1 MPFGVAEVGY
11 ALTDVTSATLEAT
24 LAAVIRAVERER
36 GEPMP
41 TRMAIV
47 AMGRYGGYELGYGS
61 DADVMFVHDPLPDA
75 DPQLAA
81 SMAQAVANDVRRLL
95 SAQSR
100 DPALEV
106 DTGLR
111 PEGRQGPLVR
121 TLDSYAA
128 YYGKWSAVWEAQ
140 ALLRA
145 APIVGDP
152 ELRERFREL
161 IDPLR
166 FPEQGLTR
174 DDVVEVRRIKARV
187 DSERLPR
194 GADPATHFKLGRGG
208 LSDVEWTVQLLQM
221 EHAGRIPELRTTKT
235 LEALQVAVEHDLL
248 DLERRRGAGR
258 GVAVR
263 QPGAQRDRAGARA
276 SRPTSCR
283 ATPGSGR
290 RWRRSC
296 STSRGSPTRWSTT
309 TCGRPGG
316 RGRSWTGCSG
326 HEVHCFI

>member
-1 MPFGVAEVGY
+1 
-11 ALTDVTSATLEAT
+11 
-24 LAAVIRAVERER
+24 
-36 GEPMP
+36 
-41 TRMAIV
+41 
-47 AMGRYGGYELGYGS
+47 MGRYGGYELGYGS
-61 DADVMFVHDPLPDA
+61 DADVMFVHEPLPGA

-100 DPALEV
+100 DPALDV

-111 PEGRQGPLVR
+111 PEGKQGPLVR
-121 TLDSYAA
+121 TLDSYAS

-152 ELRERFREL
+152 ELRAKFTEL

-166 FPEQGLTR
+166 FPETGLTR
-174 DDVVEVRRIKARV
+174 NDVVEVRRIKARV

-208 LSDVEWTVQLLQM
+208 LSDVEWTVQMLQM
-221 EHAGRIPELRTTKT
+221 EHAGRIPEMRTTKT

-248 DLERRRGAGR
+248 EPATPTAWPRRGGS
-258 GVAVR
+258 
-263 QPGAQRDRAGARA
+263 RAG
-276 SRPTSCR
+276 R
-283 ATPGSGR
+283 ATPPCRCAGSRRTSCPATRGSGR
-290 RWRRSC
+290 PWRRSC
-296 STSRGSPTRWSTT
+296 STRPGSRRDGQRLPP
-309 TCGRPGG
+309 GRPTGPG
-316 RGRSWTGCSG
+316 DRGPDLLDLKRNPSSAQK
-326 HEVHCFI
+326 

>member
-1 MPFGVAEVGY
+1 M
-11 ALTDVTSATLEAT
+11 
-24 LAAVIRAVERER
+24 AAAIRSVERSK
-36 GEPMP
+36 GESMP

-61 DADVMFVHDPLPDA
+61 DADVMFVHEPLPGA
-75 DPQLAA
+75 DQQLAA

-95 SAQSR
+95 STQGR
-100 DPALEV
+100 DPSLEV

-111 PEGRQGPLVR
+111 PEGRNGPLVR

-128 YYGKWSAVWEAQ
+128 YYGKWSMVWEAQ

-145 APIVGDP
+145 APIIGDA
-152 ELRERFREL
+152 ELCARFREL

-166 FPEQGLTR
+166 FPEEGLTR

-221 EHAGRIPELRTTKT
+221 EHAGRIQELRTTKT

-248 DLERRRGAGR
+248 DLGDAAGLAEAWR
-258 GVAVR
+258 F
-263 QPGAQRDRAGARA
+263 A
-276 SRPTSCR
+276 SRARNATVQVRGKPSDQLPRDARER
-283 ATPGSGR
+283 AAVAAILQYEPGQSDEMVNDYLRAAR
-290 RWRRSC
+290 RA
-296 STSRGSPTRWSTT
+296 RGIVDRVFWS
-309 TCGRPGG
+309 
-316 RGRSWTGCSG
+316 
-326 HEVHCFI
+326 